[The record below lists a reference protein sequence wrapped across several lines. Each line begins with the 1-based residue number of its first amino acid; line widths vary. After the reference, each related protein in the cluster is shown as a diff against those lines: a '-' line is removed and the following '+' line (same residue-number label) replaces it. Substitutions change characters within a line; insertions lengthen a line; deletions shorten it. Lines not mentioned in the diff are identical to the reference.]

1 MTLYG
6 KNSLKAA
13 LDRAAAKGRLSHA
26 VLFSGERGSGR
37 KTLARY
43 TAQLYMCR
51 NNACGEC
58 AVCRAIENDAHPD
71 VIFVKKSLPDGKYA
85 TEPFRAVLRDTA
97 VRPNDGDVKIY
108 VFEDCDDMLPNMH
121 NALLKLIE
129 EPAPHLRFIFTAENT
144 SIIPETVM
152 SRVTEY
158 EVASPS
164 VRDCTDCLTADGTD
178 PRRAAE
184 LSELFSGNIGRCK
197 TLLSETDKE
206 SAAELAVIDS
216 ARHAARAIGG
226 RDPFGAAAALSEQ
239 KERKQFHE
247 AFRILSHILRDAL
260 AVGSGGEPEYL
271 AKDEAREIARSYS
284 TQQVMNM
291 LDAAIEIERNAV
303 YNLNMP
309 LTVAY
314 FMSQAFKETA
324 NAEKSR

>member
-6 KNSLKAA
+6 KNSLKAV
-13 LDRAAAKGRLSHA
+13 LDRVAAKGRLSHA
-26 VLFSGERGSGR
+26 ILFSGNRGSGR

-43 TAQLYMCR
+43 TAQLLLCH
-51 NNACGEC
+51 NGACGEC
-58 AVCRAIENDAHPD
+58 AICRAIEADAHPD
-71 VIFVKKSLPDGKYA
+71 VIFVKKSLPEEKYA
-85 TEPFRAVLRDTA
+85 TEPFRGLLRDTA
-97 VRPNDGDVKIY
+97 VRPNDGDLKIY

-158 EVASPS
+158 EVPDPS
-164 VRDCTDCLTADGTD
+164 VRDCADCLTADGTD

-184 LSELFSGNIGRCK
+184 LAELFSGNIGRCK

-216 ARHAARAIGG
+216 ARNAARALGS
-226 RDPFGAAAALSEQ
+226 RNLFGTAAALSGQ
-239 KERKQFHE
+239 KDRKAFNE
-247 AFRILSHILRDAL
+247 TFRIFSHILRDAL
-260 AVGSGGEPEYL
+260 AIGCGGEPEYL
-271 AKDEAREIARSYS
+271 AKDEARRIAESYS
-284 TQQVMNM
+284 PEQVLDM
-291 LDAAIEIERNAV
+291 LEAAVEVERNAV

-324 NAEKSR
+324 M